1 MFKAPRICLALILYL
16 ISGWQAVETYAQSKT
31 SQARTYPI
39 VDTGQQHFFSDRIQL
54 KTLPRDG
61 EKFYGQDAQFN
72 INPPRYQNNNDGTIT
87 DMITGLMWKKSIHSQ
102 KTFRQA
108 QSMASSIK
116 TGGYTDW
123 RLPTLKELYS
133 LIDFNGCVTTK
144 KPIPYI
150 NTKYFDFTWGNENG
164 NNGRLID
171 AQFWS
176 ATQYV
181 GKTMNDNATT
191 FGVNFADGRI
201 KGYPTHRKH
210 SFVRYVRGN
219 PDYGKNNF
227 IDNHDGSISD
237 IATGLMWAKV
247 DSKRTMNWE
256 AALKYATHL
265 KLAGHADW
273 RLPNAKELQS
283 IVDYSR
289 APDASSSSKRTAA
302 IDPIFSITQT
312 ESYFWTS
319 TTHLDGV
326 RYYDR
331 AVYLAFGQAMGYF
344 SPPHRNQSKKYINVH
359 GAGAQRSDP
368 KSGNPKSSKYA
379 SGFGPQGDDIRINN
393 YVRVVRNINPE
404 EVIAGKLSTKR
415 VPVLSPMNMMGGDSN
430 NNRRGPPSGHR
441 PPPRF

>member
-1 MFKAPRICLALILYL
+1 MPRTPLICLALVLSL
-16 ISGWQAVETYAQSKT
+16 LTGWQTVEIHAQSNT
-31 SQARTYPI
+31 PQTRTYPI
-39 VDTGQQHFFSDRIQL
+39 VDTGQQHVFTDRIQI
-54 KTLPRDG
+54 KTMPYDG
-61 EKFYGQDAQFN
+61 QKFYGQDAQFN
-72 INPPRYQNNNDGTIT
+72 INPPSYQNNNDGTIT
-87 DMITGLMWKKSIHSQ
+87 DQVTGLMWEKTIHSQ
-102 KTFRQA
+102 KTFHQA
-108 QSMASSIK
+108 QSNASRIK
-116 TGGYTDW
+116 TAGYNDW
-123 RLPTLKELYS
+123 RLPTIKELYS

-150 NTKYFDFTWGNENG
+150 NTKYFDFAWGNENG
-164 NNGRLID
+164 NHGRIID

-181 GKTMNDNATT
+181 GKTMNGQPTT

-201 KGYPTHRKH
+201 KGYPTSRKR

-219 PDYGKNNF
+219 PDYGKNHF
-227 IDNHDGSISD
+227 VDNHDNTISD
-237 IATGLMWAKV
+237 TATGLMWAKI
-247 DSKRTMNWE
+247 DSKQTMNWE
-256 AALKYATHL
+256 SALKYATNF

-283 IVDYSR
+283 IVDYTR

-302 IDPIFSITQT
+302 IDPVFSITKT

-344 SPPHRNQSKKYINVH
+344 SPPHSNQSKKFMNVY

-368 KSGNPKSSKYA
+368 KSGNPNSSKYR
-379 SGFGPQGDDIRINN
+379 SGIGPQGDDIRINN
-393 YVRVVRNINPE
+393 YVRVVRNIDPS
-404 EVIAGKLSTKR
+404 EVTPGKLSTKR
-415 VPVLSPMNMMGGDSN
+415 LPTLSPMNLTGSEANG
-430 NNRRGPPSGHR
+430 NRRGPPDGHR
-441 PPPRF
+441 PPARF